1 MIEKQESMKHEN
13 SQDKNNKF
21 REESESET
29 EPTPSLVHEIL
40 LSWVNVSWK
49 QVRDPWKGIK
59 WSEWVYH

>member
-40 LSWVNVSWK
+40 LS
-49 QVRDPWKGIK
+49 
-59 WSEWVYH
+59 